1 MPVTEIDTRRTAA
14 LFREM
19 KAATKGKGAMEEI
32 TWLLNKINT
41 GKCAN
46 SKPLTSLTTDEYQKV
61 IKVYLHQRKSHYNVP
76 LYPDQRMRIDLGR
89 FLEQLLKEKP
99 KCTN

>member
-1 MPVTEIDTRRTAA
+1 MSATVIDTGITAA

-19 KAATKGKGAMEEI
+19 KAATKGKGAIEEI

-41 GKCAN
+41 GN
-46 SKPLTSLTTDEYQKV
+46 SVKPEALTTEEYQEL
-61 IKVYLHQRKSHYNVP
+61 IKVYLHQRKSNYNVP
-76 LYPDQRMRIDLGR
+76 LYPDQRMRNDLDR
-89 FLEQLLKEKP
+89 FLGQLLKEKP

>member
-1 MPVTEIDTRRTAA
+1 MSATVIDTGITAA

-41 GKCAN
+41 GKTVNQKA
-46 SKPLTSLTTDEYQKV
+46 LTIEAYQEV

-76 LYPDQRMRIDLGR
+76 LYPDQRKRIDLGR
-89 FLEQLLKEKP
+89 LLEQLLKEKP

>member
-1 MPVTEIDTRRTAA
+1 MSATEIDTGRTAA

-32 TWLLNKINT
+32 LWLLNKINT
-41 GKCAN
+41 GECVN
-46 SKPLTSLTTDEYQKV
+46 SKTVTTDEYQKA

-76 LYPDQRMRIDLGR
+76 LCPDQHMRIDLGR
-89 FLEQLLKEKP
+89 LLEPLLKR
-99 KCTN
+99 CR

>member
-1 MPVTEIDTRRTAA
+1 MSATVIDTEITAA

-19 KAATKGKGAMEEI
+19 KAAAKGKGAMEEI

-41 GKCAN
+41 GN
-46 SKPLTSLTTDEYQKV
+46 SVSPKALTTEEYQEV

-76 LYPDQRMRIDLGR
+76 LYPDQRKRIDPGRLLG
-89 FLEQLLKEKP
+89 QLLKEKP

>member
-1 MPVTEIDTRRTAA
+1 MSATVIDTGIAAA

-19 KAATKGKGAMEEI
+19 KAATKGKGVIEEI

-41 GKCAN
+41 GKSAN
-46 SKPLTSLTTDEYQKV
+46 QKTLTTEEYQEV

-76 LYPDQRMRIDLGR
+76 LYPDQRKRIDIGR

>member
-1 MPVTEIDTRRTAA
+1 MKSTVIDTGITAA

-32 TWLLNKINT
+32 TWLLNKIST
-41 GKCAN
+41 GKSVNQKA
-46 SKPLTSLTTDEYQKV
+46 LTTEEYQEV

-76 LYPDQRMRIDLGR
+76 LYPDQRKRIDLGR
-89 FLEQLLKEKP
+89 LLGQLLKEKP

>member
-1 MPVTEIDTRRTAA
+1 MSATVIDTGITAA

-41 GKCAN
+41 GKSAN
-46 SKPLTSLTTDEYQKV
+46 QKTLTTEEYQEV

-76 LYPDQRMRIDLGR
+76 LYPDQCMRIDLDR
-89 FLEQLLKEKP
+89 FLGQLLKEKS

>member
-1 MPVTEIDTRRTAA
+1 MSATVMDTGITAA

-41 GKCAN
+41 GKSDNPKA
-46 SKPLTSLTTDEYQKV
+46 LTTEAYQEV

-76 LYPDQRMRIDLGR
+76 LYPDQRKRIDLGR
-89 FLEQLLKEKP
+89 LLGQLLKEKP

>member
-1 MPVTEIDTRRTAA
+1 MSATVIDTGITAA

-41 GKCAN
+41 GKCVGL
-46 SKPLTSLTTDEYQKV
+46 KSLTTEEYQEV

-76 LYPDQRMRIDLGR
+76 LYPDQRKRIDLGR
-89 FLEQLLKEKP
+89 LLEQLLKEKP

>member
-1 MPVTEIDTRRTAA
+1 MSATVIDTGITVA

-41 GKCAN
+41 GKSAN
-46 SKPLTSLTTDEYQKV
+46 QKTLTTEEYQEV

-76 LYPDQRMRIDLGR
+76 LYPDQRKRIDLGR

>member
-1 MPVTEIDTRRTAA
+1 MSATVIDTGITAA

-41 GKCAN
+41 WKTVNKKA
-46 SKPLTSLTTDEYQKV
+46 LTTEECQEV
-61 IKVYLHQRKSHYNVP
+61 IKVYMHQRKSHYNVP
-76 LYPDQRMRIDLGR
+76 LYPDQRKRIDIGRLLG
-89 FLEQLLKEKP
+89 QLLKEKP

>member
-1 MPVTEIDTRRTAA
+1 MSATVIDTGITAA

-41 GKCAN
+41 GN
-46 SKPLTSLTTDEYQKV
+46 SVKPEALTTEEYQEL
-61 IKVYLHQRKSHYNVP
+61 IKVYLHQRKSNYNVP
-76 LYPDQRMRIDLGR
+76 LYPDQRMRNDLDR
-89 FLEQLLKEKP
+89 FLGQLLKEKS

>member
-1 MPVTEIDTRRTAA
+1 MSATVIDTGITAA

-32 TWLLNKINT
+32 TWLLKKINT
-41 GKCAN
+41 GKSAN
-46 SKPLTSLTTDEYQKV
+46 QKTLTTEEYQEV

-76 LYPDQRMRIDLGR
+76 LYPDQRKRIDLGR

>member
-1 MPVTEIDTRRTAA
+1 MSATVIDTGITAA

-41 GKCAN
+41 GKSVN
-46 SKPLTSLTTDEYQKV
+46 RKDLTTEEYQEV

-76 LYPDQRMRIDLGR
+76 LYPDQRKKIDFGRLLG
-89 FLEQLLKEKP
+89 QLLKEKP

>member
-1 MPVTEIDTRRTAA
+1 MSATVIDTGIAAA

-19 KAATKGKGAMEEI
+19 KAATEGKGAMEEI

-41 GKCAN
+41 VKSVN
-46 SKPLTSLTTDEYQKV
+46 QKDLTTEEYQEV

-76 LYPDQRMRIDLGR
+76 LYPDQRKRIDLGR
-89 FLEQLLKEKP
+89 LLGQLLKEKP

>member
-1 MPVTEIDTRRTAA
+1 MSATEIDTGITAA

-41 GKCAN
+41 GKSVN
-46 SKPLTSLTTDEYQKV
+46 QKDLTTEKYQEV

-76 LYPDQRMRIDLGR
+76 IYPDQRKRIDLGR
-89 FLEQLLKEKP
+89 LLGQLLKEKP

>member
-1 MPVTEIDTRRTAA
+1 MSATVIDTGITAA

-41 GKCAN
+41 GKCVGL
-46 SKPLTSLTTDEYQKV
+46 KSLTTEEYQEV

-76 LYPDQRMRIDLGR
+76 LYPDQRKRIDLGR
-89 FLEQLLKEKP
+89 FLKQLLKEKP

>member
-1 MPVTEIDTRRTAA
+1 MSATVIDTGITTA

-32 TWLLNKINT
+32 AWLLNKINT
-41 GKCAN
+41 WKNVNQKA
-46 SKPLTSLTTDEYQKV
+46 LTTEEYQEV

-76 LYPDQRMRIDLGR
+76 LYPDQRKRIDLGR
-89 FLEQLLKEKP
+89 FL
-99 KCTN
+99 

>member
-1 MPVTEIDTRRTAA
+1 MKSTVINTRIAAA

-19 KAATKGKGAMEEI
+19 KAETKGKGAMEEI

-41 GKCAN
+41 GKSVN
-46 SKPLTSLTTDEYQKV
+46 KKDLTTDEYQEV

-76 LYPDQRMRIDLGR
+76 LYPDPHMRIDLGR
-89 FLEQLLKEKP
+89 FLGQLLKEKP

>member
-1 MPVTEIDTRRTAA
+1 MKSTVIDTGITAA

-41 GKCAN
+41 GKSVN
-46 SKPLTSLTTDEYQKV
+46 KKDLTTEEYQEV

-76 LYPDQRMRIDLGR
+76 LYPDQRKRIDLGR
-89 FLEQLLKEKP
+89 LLGQLLKEKP

>member
-1 MPVTEIDTRRTAA
+1 MSATVIDTGITAA

-41 GKCAN
+41 GKSAN
-46 SKPLTSLTTDEYQKV
+46 QKTLTTEEYQEV

-76 LYPDQRMRIDLGR
+76 LYPDQRKRIDIGR

>member
-1 MPVTEIDTRRTAA
+1 MSATVIDTGITVA

-41 GKCAN
+41 GKSAN
-46 SKPLTSLTTDEYQKV
+46 QKTLTTEEYQEV

-76 LYPDQRMRIDLGR
+76 LYPDQRKRIDIGR
-89 FLEQLLKEKP
+89 LLEQLLKEKP

>member
-1 MPVTEIDTRRTAA
+1 MSATVIDTGITAA

-41 GKCAN
+41 GESDNPKA
-46 SKPLTSLTTDEYQKV
+46 LTTEEYQKV

-76 LYPDQRMRIDLGR
+76 LYPDQHMRIDLGR
-89 FLEQLLKEKP
+89 FL
-99 KCTN
+99 

>member
-1 MPVTEIDTRRTAA
+1 MSATVIDTGITAT

-32 TWLLNKINT
+32 TWLLNKTNT
-41 GKCAN
+41 GN
-46 SKPLTSLTTDEYQKV
+46 SGSPKALTTEEYREL

-89 FLEQLLKEKP
+89 FFEQLLKEKP

>member
-1 MPVTEIDTRRTAA
+1 MSATVIDTGITAA

-32 TWLLNKINT
+32 TWFLNKINT
-41 GKCAN
+41 GKSAN
-46 SKPLTSLTTDEYQKV
+46 QKTLTTEEYQEV

-76 LYPDQRMRIDLGR
+76 LYPDQRKRIDLGR
-89 FLEQLLKEKP
+89 LLEQLLKEKP

>member
-1 MPVTEIDTRRTAA
+1 MSATVIDTGITAA

-41 GKCAN
+41 GKSAN
-46 SKPLTSLTTDEYQKV
+46 QKSLTTEEYQEV

-76 LYPDQRMRIDLGR
+76 LYPDQRKRIDLGR
-89 FLEQLLKEKP
+89 FFEQLVKEKP

>member
-1 MPVTEIDTRRTAA
+1 MSATEIDTGRTAA

-41 GKCAN
+41 EKCVN
-46 SKPLTSLTTDEYQKV
+46 SKTLTSLTTDEYQKV

-89 FLEQLLKEKP
+89 LLEQLLKEKP

>member
-1 MPVTEIDTRRTAA
+1 MLATVIDTGITAA

-19 KAATKGKGAMEEI
+19 KAATKGKGAIEEI

-41 GKCAN
+41 GN
-46 SKPLTSLTTDEYQKV
+46 SVSQKALTTEEYQEL
-61 IKVYLHQRKSHYNVP
+61 IKVYLHQRKSNYNVL
-76 LYPDQRMRIDLGR
+76 LYPDQCMRIDIDR
-89 FLEQLLKEKP
+89 FLEPLLKEKS

>member
-1 MPVTEIDTRRTAA
+1 MSATVIDTGITAT
-14 LFREM
+14 LLREM
-19 KAATKGKGAMEEI
+19 KAATKGKGTMEEI

-41 GKCAN
+41 GN
-46 SKPLTSLTTDEYQKV
+46 SVSPKAITTAEYQEL
-61 IKVYLHQRKSHYNVP
+61 IKVYLHQRKSNYNVP

-89 FLEQLLKEKP
+89 LFEPMLKEEP

>member
-1 MPVTEIDTRRTAA
+1 MSATVIDTGITVA

-41 GKCAN
+41 GKSAN
-46 SKPLTSLTTDEYQKV
+46 QKTLTTEEYQEV

-76 LYPDQRMRIDLGR
+76 LYPDQRKRIDIGR
-89 FLEQLLKEKP
+89 LLEQLLKEKP
-99 KCTN
+99 KCSK

>member
-1 MPVTEIDTRRTAA
+1 MSATVIDTGITAA

-19 KAATKGKGAMEEI
+19 KAATRGKGAMEEI

-41 GKCAN
+41 GKSAN
-46 SKPLTSLTTDEYQKV
+46 QKTLTTEEYQEV

-76 LYPDQRMRIDLGR
+76 LYPDQRKRIDIGR

>member
-1 MPVTEIDTRRTAA
+1 MKSAVIDTRITAA

-41 GKCAN
+41 GKSDNPKA
-46 SKPLTSLTTDEYQKV
+46 LTTEEYQKV

-76 LYPDQRMRIDLGR
+76 LYPDQHMRIDLGR
-89 FLEQLLKEKP
+89 LLGQLLKEKP

>member
-1 MPVTEIDTRRTAA
+1 MSATVIDTGITAA

-41 GKCAN
+41 GKSVN
-46 SKPLTSLTTDEYQKV
+46 RKDLTTEEYQEV

-76 LYPDQRMRIDLGR
+76 LYPDQRKKIDLGR
-89 FLEQLLKEKP
+89 LLGQLLKEKP

>member
-1 MPVTEIDTRRTAA
+1 MSATVIDTGITAT

-19 KAATKGKGAMEEI
+19 KAATKGKGAIEEI

-41 GKCAN
+41 GKSVNQKA
-46 SKPLTSLTTDEYQKV
+46 LTTEEYREL

-76 LYPDQRMRIDLGR
+76 LYPDKRMRNDLDR
-89 FLEQLLKEKP
+89 FLGQLLKEKP

>member
-1 MPVTEIDTRRTAA
+1 MSATVIDTGITAA

-32 TWLLNKINT
+32 TWLLKKINT
-41 GKCAN
+41 GKCVGL
-46 SKPLTSLTTDEYQKV
+46 KSLTTEEYQEV

-76 LYPDQRMRIDLGR
+76 LYPDQRKRIDLGR
-89 FLEQLLKEKP
+89 LLEQLLKEKP

>member
-1 MPVTEIDTRRTAA
+1 MSATVIDTGITVA

-41 GKCAN
+41 GKSAN
-46 SKPLTSLTTDEYQKV
+46 QKTLTTEEYQEV

-76 LYPDQRMRIDLGR
+76 LYPDQRKRIDIGR

>member
-1 MPVTEIDTRRTAA
+1 MSATVIDTGITAA

-41 GKCAN
+41 GSVNQKD
-46 SKPLTSLTTDEYQKV
+46 LTTEEYQEV

-76 LYPDQRMRIDLGR
+76 LYPDQHMRIDLGR
-89 FLEQLLKEKP
+89 FL
-99 KCTN
+99 

>member
-1 MPVTEIDTRRTAA
+1 MSATVIDTGITAA

-19 KAATKGKGAMEEI
+19 KAATKGKGTMGEI
-32 TWLLNKINT
+32 AWLLKKINT
-41 GKCAN
+41 GKWVGL
-46 SKPLTSLTTDEYQKV
+46 KSLTTEEYQEV

-89 FLEQLLKEKP
+89 FL
-99 KCTN
+99 

>member
-1 MPVTEIDTRRTAA
+1 MSATVIDTGITAA

-19 KAATKGKGAMEEI
+19 KAATKGKGTMEEI
-32 TWLLNKINT
+32 TWLLNKTNT
-41 GKCAN
+41 GN
-46 SKPLTSLTTDEYQKV
+46 SGSQKALTTEEYREL

-89 FLEQLLKEKP
+89 FLGQLLKEKP